1 MATRKGPQNPISL
14 SVTRIKELIDEGT
27 QYGQASMGFG
37 GLWEP
42 LMSNDLPELIAYGRE
57 KGLVEAMFNTN
68 GLLLTKNVSRDLI
81 QAGLTRL
88 MVSLDAVS
96 PQTYAQMRPGS
107 DLNQVE
113 DNILNF
119 IAQRQ
124 KAKSR
129 LPLLRLS
136 FCLTKINQSE
146 LLPFLTRWETKVD
159 FFSLQSYG
167 RFDDKAPALFP
178 DDSAYTA
185 KPSGRCAQ
193 PFKRLLVRHDS
204 QVLPCCDLS
213 GLSLTLG
220 HESQGLRQI
229 WNAPPISKL
238 RDKLK
243 NSPLADLPAACQ
255 KCQSKFE
262 A

>member
-1 MATRKGPQNPISL
+1 MATRKGPQDQLSL
-14 SVTRIKELIDEGT
+14 SLTQIKEMIDEGT

-42 LMSNDLPELIAYGRE
+42 LMSNDLPELIAYGRD
-57 KGLVEAMFNTN
+57 KGLVDVMFNTN
-68 GLLLTKNVSRDLI
+68 GLLLSKNLSKDLI
-81 QAGLTRL
+81 QSGLTRL
-88 MVSLDAVS
+88 MISLDAVN
-96 PQTYAQMRPGS
+96 PQTYALMRPGS

-113 DNILNF
+113 ENIQDF

-146 LLPFLTRWETKVD
+146 LPFFLERWENQVD

-167 RFDDKAPALFP
+167 RFDDQAPALFP
-178 DDSAYTA
+178 DDFSYPS

-220 HESQGLRQI
+220 QASQGLKQI
-229 WNAPPISKL
+229 WTAPTISNL
-238 RDKLK
+238 REKLK
-243 NSPLADLPAACQ
+243 NSPFEELPPTCQ
-255 KCQSKFE
+255 KCQSKFQ